1 MRLVILLISISAA
14 ISHAKS
20 IEEIVVTADLRQETT
35 MHLASS
41 LTVVTEEVIRSR
53 AAQHFEDI
61 IQTIPNVNY
70 AAGSNRAR
78 FFQIRG
84 IGERSHFV
92 NPINPSVGVLIDDVD
107 FSGAGTIATLLDVAQ
122 VEVLR
127 GPQGTRYGANA
138 LGGLIN
144 ISTNSPDDSR
154 MLKLRAGVAEY
165 GTTTMGLVANTPL
178 VNTLRARLAIETHES
193 DGYIDNEFLDVDD
206 TNGRDEQTIRAKLA
220 WQATDNW
227 QVDFSLANID
237 IDNGYDAF
245 SLDNTRHT
253 LTDEPGFD
261 RQDSTYV
268 AAKSSWQLEKL
279 DIELLVNGAESDL
292 DYGYDEDWTFTGIH
306 PWGYTSTDHYLRER
320 TTKNAE
326 IRLFSNDSSR
336 IFSDSSD
343 WVLGLYALR
352 SDESL
357 ERIYTFAG
365 PFASDYDFDTLAIFG
380 QIDSQLST
388 SLVLSAGLRFE
399 ERDTRYSDSD
409 GVSFSP
415 DDSLWGG
422 KIALE
427 YSLSTGALA
436 YLSISK
442 GYKAGGFNTDGSL
455 DADLREFDEEHLIE
469 YEVGYKTLLLDGN
482 MALQIALFSDDRQD
496 QQVKSS
502 LVRVRPDKSTEF
514 IDFFGNAA
522 EGTNRGLEIDLRWTI
537 TDSLELAANAGWL
550 DAEFDDFVNA
560 FGEDLSGR
568 DQAHAPGYMCSL
580 RTTWQSGP
588 WSASISVDTKDEF
601 YFSDRHNV
609 KSDDYTL
616 VNASL
621 SYTSGKWNVT
631 AWGRNLTDKD
641 YFVRAFGSFGNDPR
655 KFYIT
660 EPYFQFGEPRIIGL
674 TFELTI
680 AEK

>member
-1 MRLVILLISISAA
+1 M
-14 ISHAKS
+14 
-20 IEEIVVTADLRQETT
+20 
-35 MHLASS
+35 
-41 LTVVTEEVIRSR
+41 
-53 AAQHFEDI
+53 
-61 IQTIPNVNY
+61 
-70 AAGSNRAR
+70 
-78 FFQIRG
+78 
-84 IGERSHFV
+84 
-92 NPINPSVGVLIDDVD
+92 
-107 FSGAGTIATLLDVAQ
+107 
-122 VEVLR
+122 
-127 GPQGTRYGANA
+127 
-138 LGGLIN
+138 
-144 ISTNSPDDSR
+144 
-154 MLKLRAGVAEY
+154 
-165 GTTTMGLVANTPL
+165 
-178 VNTLRARLAIETHES
+178 
-193 DGYIDNEFLDVDD
+193 
-206 TNGRDEQTIRAKLA
+206 
-220 WQATDNW
+220 
-227 QVDFSLANID
+227 
-237 IDNGYDAF
+237 
-245 SLDNTRHT
+245 
-253 LTDEPGFD
+253 
-261 RQDSTYV
+261 
-268 AAKSSWQLEKL
+268 
-279 DIELLVNGAESDL
+279 
-292 DYGYDEDWTFTGIH
+292 
-306 PWGYTSTDHYLRER
+306 
-320 TTKNAE
+320 
-326 IRLFSNDSSR
+326 
-336 IFSDSSD
+336 
-343 WVLGLYALR
+343 LGLYAIQ

-365 PFASDYDFDTLAIFG
+365 PFASDYNFDTLAIFG
-380 QIDSQLST
+380 QINSQLGT

-399 ERDTRYSDSD
+399 ERETHYSDSA

-436 YLSISK
+436 YVSIAK

-550 DAEFDDFVNA
+550 DAEFDDFVNE
-560 FGEDLSGR
+560 FGEDLSRR

-580 RTTWQSGP
+580 RSTWQSGP

>member
-1 MRLVILLISISAA
+1 MA
-14 ISHAKS
+14 
-20 IEEIVVTADLRQETT
+20 
-35 MHLASS
+35 
-41 LTVVTEEVIRSR
+41 
-53 AAQHFEDI
+53 
-61 IQTIPNVNY
+61 NV
-70 AAGSNRAR
+70 
-78 FFQIRG
+78 
-84 IGERSHFV
+84 
-92 NPINPSVGVLIDDVD
+92 
-107 FSGAGTIATLLDVAQ
+107 
-122 VEVLR
+122 
-127 GPQGTRYGANA
+127 
-138 LGGLIN
+138 
-144 ISTNSPDDSR
+144 
-154 MLKLRAGVAEY
+154 
-165 GTTTMGLVANTPL
+165 
-178 VNTLRARLAIETHES
+178 
-193 DGYIDNEFLDVDD
+193 
-206 TNGRDEQTIRAKLA
+206 
-220 WQATDNW
+220 
-227 QVDFSLANID
+227 D

-261 RQDSTYV
+261 RQDSSYV

-279 DIELLVNGAESDL
+279 NIELLVNGAESDL

-320 TTKNAE
+320 TTKSAE
-326 IRLFSNDSSR
+326 IRLLSNDSSR
-336 IFSDSSD
+336 IFSASSD
-343 WVLGLYALR
+343 WVLGLYAIQ

-357 ERIYTFAG
+357 ERIYTLAC
-365 PFASDYDFDTLAIFG
+365 PFASDYNFDTLAIFS
-380 QIDSQLST
+380 QINSQLGT

-399 ERDTRYSDSD
+399 ERETHYSDSA

-436 YLSISK
+436 YVSIAK

-550 DAEFDDFVNA
+550 DAEFDDFVNE
-560 FGEDLSGR
+560 FGEDLSRR
-568 DQAHAPGYMCSL
+568 DQAHAPGYMFSL
-580 RTTWQSGP
+580 RSTWQSGP